1 MMASPLRVLRW
12 LLALALVAVLGA
24 GAAQAEESG
33 LECAAGPCSV
43 ADYDGDF
50 VKDWA
55 DNCPLNGNR
64 KQQDND
70 QDTPAPIADVGAP
83 PDPIDN
89 TTGPIRIY
97 PATPYQSG
105 NTAPTDMPKDK
116 GGDACDVDDDNDGI
130 YDRRAPGH
138 PGPDN
143 CRLIPNPDQKD
154 SDRDGVGDVCDK
166 EFNPSSIPVAKI
178 STVKKL
184 PGRRYDEVEA
194 GLIVPVSC
202 DGACSLSGAL
212 KSGKTLIG
220 RGTVSLTGAGKTFLI
235 VKIPVK
241 SLRNFARKARRI
253 RPLLTV
259 TTVGEQPQ
267 RTVMKTRIVL
277 HR

>member
-1 MMASPLRVLRW
+1 MASPLRLSRW
-12 LLALALVAVLGA
+12 LLALAAVTALAA
-24 GAAQAEESG
+24 GAAQADTG
-33 LECAAGPCSV
+33 LECGAGPCSV

-70 QDTPAPIADVGAP
+70 QDTPAPVADAEVVP

-89 TTGPIRIY
+89 TTGPVRIY

-105 NTAPTDMPKDK
+105 NVLPTDMPKEQ

-143 CRLIPNPDQKD
+143 CRFIPNADQKD
-154 SDRDGVGDVCDK
+154 ADRDGVGDVCDN
-166 EFNPSSIPVAKI
+166 EFNPASIPVANVSAK
-178 STVKKL
+178 KKL
-184 PGRRYDEVEA
+184 PARRYDEVQA
-194 GLIVPVSC
+194 GVIVPISC
-202 DGACSLSGAL
+202 DAECNLSGAL
-212 KSGKTLIG
+212 KVGSTLIG
-220 RGTVSLTGAGKTFLI
+220 RGTAALAGAGKTFLI
-235 VKIPVK
+235 VKIPAK
-241 SLRNFARKARRI
+241 SLRNFKRKVRRM

-259 TTVGEQPQ
+259 TTVGETPV
-267 RTVMKTRIVL
+267 RTVMKTRILL